1 MAERSGHL
9 IVQVYDRTVLV
20 QVTKERL
27 LDMPVINA
35 IGVELMGLL
44 DRHAKPSVILDL
56 APVAYMS
63 SAMVGKLI
71 GFYKG
76 VIAAKGRLAIAG
88 VRTDLMPLFKITQID
103 RLIRFYPEAQQVI
116 LEFRRKPL

>member
-9 IVQVYDRTVLV
+9 IIQVYDRIVLV

-35 IGVELMGLL
+35 IGVELTGLL
-44 DRHAKPSVILDL
+44 DRHAKPSIVLDL
-56 APVAYMS
+56 APVSYMS

-71 GFYKG
+71 AFYKG
-76 VIAAKGRLAIAG
+76 VIASKGRLAVAG
-88 VRTDLMPLFKITQID
+88 VRADLMPLFKITQID
-103 RLIRFYPEAQQVI
+103 KLIRFYPDAQQVI
-116 LEFRRKPL
+116 LEFKRKPL

>member
-1 MAERSGHL
+1 MAEQSGHL
-9 IVQVYDRTVLV
+9 IIQAYDRIVLV

-35 IGVELMGLL
+35 IGVELNGLL
-44 DRHAKPSVILDL
+44 DRHAKPSIVLDL
-56 APVAYMS
+56 APVSYMS

-71 GFYKG
+71 SFYKA
-76 VIAAKGRLAIAG
+76 VMAAKGRLAIAG
-88 VRTDLMPLFKITQID
+88 VRADLMPLFKITQID

-116 LEFRRKPL
+116 LEFKRKPL